1 MSDFAGVWRLDGA
14 PVSPADLL
22 RLDRALEA
30 RGIGPGRVWHGGD
43 IAIVHRQHGFTPEDA
58 FEAMPWVGGSG
69 AVLAADVV
77 LAARGEL
84 VAALGEP
91 SSASTP
97 DGALLLEALQRWDV
111 DALPRVYGSYALA
124 LYRPDQRRLLLARD
138 PVGIRSLFVHRG
150 SNLIAFATRLR
161 ALLALPEIPS
171 DLDEQA
177 LADRLL
183 MDRTRATRTIYRSI
197 DRVPMAHALSVTP
210 ERAHLQRWWAP
221 PQAGTLQLRNDEDV
235 EAAAADVLDLAVA
248 DCLRAPGSVAMC
260 LTGGL
265 DSTSVALSAARQHT
279 AAPLLALTRTPQ
291 TATAAASARH
301 YYDESPRAR
310 LLAERH
316 PGIDWHMIGDDGQDW
331 GEHDAERWLQEGGQ
345 PTRSP
350 LNMAWFFPLY
360 RFMAERGSRVLIG
373 GELGNAFFSYDGLSR
388 LPELLRQRQWRAL
401 LVQARA
407 LAATEGLSVR
417 KTLQRHVLRPFAP
430 MAVVRRWHRL
440 PVDVWRRNAALN
452 PQWAHDLDLRRN
464 LDMRRYRLCL
474 GANHPSLAVRR
485 EWFLS
490 DAAAMETYGV
500 LRALSGVDLR
510 MPLADRR
517 VIEFFGSLPLD
528 QFLRDGVSRSLPRR
542 LLAARGAPAEIFAN
556 RQVGVQHGDWF
567 AQLGAQRASLQ
578 QQLHALHDSPLA
590 RRVLDLPRLQGLMDT
605 WPRDAQA
612 AEPRREA
619 YLHILLYGLQTGRF
633 LAWHERGGV

>member
-14 PVSPADLL
+14 PVSAVDVV
-22 RLDRALEA
+22 RLDQALEA
-30 RGIGPGRVWHGGD
+30 RGIGSRRVWHGGD
-43 IAIVHRQHGFTPEDA
+43 IAIVHRQHYFTAEDA
-58 FEAMPWVGGSG
+58 CEAMPWVGGTG

-77 LAARGEL
+77 LAARREL
-84 VAALGEP
+84 AAALGEP
-91 SSASTP
+91 PSSCSP
-97 DGALLLEALQRWDV
+97 DGALLLEALQRWDI
-111 DALPRVYGSYALA
+111 DALPRVHGSFALA

-138 PVGIRSLFVHRG
+138 PVGIRALFVHRG
-150 SNLIAFATRLR
+150 PNLIAFSTRLR

-177 LADRLL
+177 LAGQLV

-197 DRVPMAHALSVTP
+197 DRVPMAHVLNMTQEWTRV
-210 ERAHLQRWWAP
+210 QRWWSL
-221 PQAGTLQLRNDEDV
+221 PQAGVLHLRNDEEV
-235 EAAAADVLDLAVA
+235 EEAAAEVLDLAVA
-248 DCLRAPGSVAMC
+248 DSLRAPGRVAMC

-279 AAPLLALTRTPQ
+279 AAPLLAFTRFPQ
-291 TATAAASARH
+291 AATAAPNARH

-310 LLAERH
+310 LLAASH
-316 PGIDWHMIGDDGQDW
+316 PGIDWHMVGDDGQDW
-331 GEHDAERWLQEGGQ
+331 GEHDAERWLREGAQ

-360 RFMAERGSRVLIG
+360 REMEACGCSVLIG
-373 GELGNAFFSYDGLSR
+373 GELGNAFFSNDGLSR
-388 LPELLRQRQWRAL
+388 LPDLLRDRQWRTL
-401 LVQARA
+401 LMQTRA

-417 KTLQRHVLRPFAP
+417 KALQRHVLRPFMP
-430 MAVVRRWHRL
+430 IAVIRRWHGL
-440 PVDVWRRNAALN
+440 PADIWMCNAALN
-452 PQWAHDLDLRRN
+452 PQFARELDLRRT
-464 LDMRRYRLCL
+464 LEMSRHRILFR
-474 GANHPSLAVRR
+474 ANHPSLAVRR

-490 DAAAMETYGV
+490 DAVAMETYGV
-500 LRALSGVDLR
+500 LRAMSGVDIR

-542 LLAARGAPAEIFAN
+542 LLAARGAPPEISAN

-567 AQLGAQRASLQ
+567 AHLSARRASMQ
-578 QQLHALHDSPLA
+578 QQLHTLQDSALA
-590 RRVLDLPRLQGLMDT
+590 RRVLDLPRLQGLLDN

-612 AEPRREA
+612 AESKREA
-619 YLHILLYGLQTGRF
+619 YLQMLVYGLQTGGF
-633 LAWHERGGV
+633 LAWHERGGR